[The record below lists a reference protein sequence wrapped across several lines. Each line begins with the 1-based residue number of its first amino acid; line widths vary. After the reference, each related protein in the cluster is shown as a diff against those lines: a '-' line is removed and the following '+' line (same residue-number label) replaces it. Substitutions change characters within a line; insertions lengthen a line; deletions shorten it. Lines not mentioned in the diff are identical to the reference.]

1 MNKHWFYFDNY
12 VYVNYIAPNKV
23 LLYNTLNH
31 DLLTYRSNTIYTF
44 ISELKSIENNGII
57 DIDLFRLKSENE
69 ELYNFIIEVRAHYM
83 GDLLPIF
90 NIEKKPIVFQSDPM
104 VLKEEHAYHDFGDSI
119 LHNITEMTFYVN
131 NKCSFNC
138 KKCNQYYKQL
148 SCCHKGEVENE
159 ELSPDIIISCLKGL
173 QESSIFQINIVGG
186 NILSY
191 TNLNVLVDE
200 LNQFSFNKTYKINT
214 YHISNIHEI
223 EFILNNSKNSIELLC
238 TNLSE
243 IEKIYSL
250 YRNID
255 SLNVKINFLIQSEED
270 LNKIETLF
278 RGYESNIIMTPFYN
292 GDNYDFFKENIFV
305 SKEEIKSVS
314 FKDIKRNT
322 ILNHFFFGALVCMSN
337 GDVYSNLNNTKIGN
351 IKEHSVA
358 SMVFKELEEKRS
370 WLKVRKNVEPC
381 NNCLYSS
388 ICPPLSNY
396 EEAIGQN
403 NLCTII

>member
-1 MNKHWFYFDNY
+1 
-12 VYVNYIAPNKV
+12 
-23 LLYNTLNH
+23 
-31 DLLTYRSNTIYTF
+31 
-44 ISELKSIENNGII
+44 
-57 DIDLFRLKSENE
+57 
-69 ELYNFIIEVRAHYM
+69 
-83 GDLLPIF
+83 
-90 NIEKKPIVFQSDPM
+90 
-104 VLKEEHAYHDFGDSI
+104 
-119 LHNITEMTFYVN
+119 
-131 NKCSFNC
+131 
-138 KKCNQYYKQL
+138 
-148 SCCHKGEVENE
+148 
-159 ELSPDIIISCLKGL
+159 
-173 QESSIFQINIVGG
+173 
-186 NILSY
+186 
-191 TNLNVLVDE
+191 
-200 LNQFSFNKTYKINT
+200 
-214 YHISNIHEI
+214 
-223 EFILNNSKNSIELLC
+223 
-238 TNLSE
+238 
-243 IEKIYSL
+243 
-250 YRNID
+250 
-255 SLNVKINFLIQSEED
+255 
-270 LNKIETLF
+270 
-278 RGYESNIIMTPFYN
+278 MTPFYN